1 MISNFTIKLFEIKC
15 CEEAHL
21 KHERMSKLALLL
33 KVLG

>member
-1 MISNFTIKLFEIKC
+1 MISNFTMKLFETEC

-21 KHERMSKLALLL
+21 KHERVSKLALLL